1 MKKIQSREY
10 MIKLEELI
18 DEKLDELEKQIENVR
33 KIGYH

>member
-18 DEKLDELEKQIENVR
+18 DEKLDKLEKQIENVR